1 VDGAGRQAARVRREA
16 IGFARDSR
24 RAARRH
30 RKRLGEA
37 REALEA
43 AAAEVELA
51 AAGDDVERLSGALQ
65 RLDGLWDQHLAF
77 ARGSL
82 ARRLGVPIAIAAVAA
97 FLLRAC
103 VAETLV
109 ISSGSMVPTL
119 IAGDRVLVWKPAYG
133 LRVPF
138 LGARPFGGDLPRRG
152 DVIVLSGPQRGRQDW
167 VKRVVGLPGD
177 VIELREQV
185 LLVNG
190 VPQPREAGGDL
201 AYDELNEET
210 GVWWTDTCRV
220 QREQLAL
227 GALARPASAMPV
239 DVESSWRAAAAKG
252 VRVHPVLQCRRARA
266 GAQEGPFEVVQPGH
280 VFVLGDN
287 RDRSAD
293 SRSGAGWQVPFAQ
306 VKGRAV
312 AVAWNGG
319 RGGGGGGAGG
329 GPRFD
334 RLFKV
339 VE

>member
-138 LGARPFGGDLPRRG
+138 LGARF
-152 DVIVLSGPQRGRQDW
+152 
-167 VKRVVGLPGD
+167 
-177 VIELREQV
+177 
-185 LLVNG
+185 
-190 VPQPREAGGDL
+190 
-201 AYDELNEET
+201 
-210 GVWWTDTCRV
+210 
-220 QREQLAL
+220 
-227 GALARPASAMPV
+227 
-239 DVESSWRAAAAKG
+239 
-252 VRVHPVLQCRRARA
+252 RARCPLL
-266 GAQEGPFEVVQPGH
+266 GPTRKRLRVWSPYA
-280 VFVLGDN
+280 N
-287 RDRSAD
+287 K
-293 SRSGAGWQVPFAQ
+293 PFTSPEE
-306 VKGRAV
+306 AV
-312 AVAWNGG
+312 AVT
-319 RGGGGGGAGG
+319 
-329 GPRFD
+329 
-334 RLFKV
+334 K
-339 VE
+339 